1 MVKYHLIQLNQVMA
15 RKKKTVE
22 KEPEF
27 IVYSDLGYFRGLV
40 NGGQLDW
47 TQNESEAK
55 PLYNLNQVQTI
66 KYLAPRNI
74 EVIFEY
80 I

>member
-1 MVKYHLIQLNQVMA
+1 MLGLS
-15 RKKKTVE
+15 KKKRE
-22 KEPEF
+22 KKNEF
-27 IVYSDLGYFRGLV
+27 IVYSDYGYFKGLA
-40 NGGQLDW
+40 NGGQLVW
-47 TQNESEAK
+47 TQNEAEAK
-55 PLYNLNQVQTI
+55 PLDHLNKFNTI

>member
-1 MVKYHLIQLNQVMA
+1 MG
-15 RKKKTVE
+15 RKKKKQEE
-22 KEPEF
+22 KVKEF
-27 IVYSDLGYFRGLV
+27 IVYSDLGYFKGLV

-55 PLYNLNQVQTI
+55 PLYHPNQVQTI
-66 KYLAPRNI
+66 KFLAPRGI

>member
-1 MVKYHLIQLNQVMA
+1 MA
-15 RKKKTVE
+15 KKKK
-22 KEPEF
+22 KEDKRDWF
-27 IVYSDLGYFRGLV
+27 IVYSDLGYFKGLI

-55 PLYNLNQVQTI
+55 PLDHLNKVQTI
-66 KYLAPRNI
+66 KFLAPRNI